1 METIKRSVV
10 AGGWRARR
18 DEEGECREFL
28 GQRNHFD
35 IIIRDI
41 CHYKFAQSHRRYN
54 IKSKPKWKLWTM
66 SDNDV
71 SI

>member
-41 CHYKFAQSHRRYN
+41 CHYKFAQSHRIYSIN
-54 IKSKPKWKLWTM
+54 SESECILCAM
-66 SDNDV
+66 DNNRV
-71 SI
+71 ST